1 MFIYTQDGETA
12 LHLAAEEN
20 SKEAADVLISAGAD
34 LNITNIVSHQVV
46 LHISIY
52 RFKYKITIYSV

>member
-1 MFIYTQDGETA
+1 MTNVAIVFIYTQDDETA
-12 LHLAAEEN
+12 LHLAAREN

-34 LNITNIVSHQVV
+34 LNITNNVSHQVV

-52 RFKYKITIYSV
+52 QFKY